1 MRSIRSVA
9 PIVVAAWAVALVAGC
24 GIPDESEPR
33 AVAPERIPE
42 QLQPSE
48 IAPPITT
55 EPTGV
60 TYPIYMLTTTPDGES
75 EVLYRNEVTFQGPE
89 TPSSR
94 SMVQRLL
101 DSGPEEILSAG
112 VFNALPDDLDFAETG
127 NGFEIVD
134 GDLARITL
142 NDAIENVEND
152 RFTQAIAQIV
162 FTATEVGGVERVQ
175 FLDEEGD
182 PIEIPTGESSEEIV
196 TRDDFAGL
204 EPE

>member
-1 MRSIRSVA
+1 
-9 PIVVAAWAVALVAGC
+9 
-24 GIPDESEPR
+24 
-33 AVAPERIPE
+33 
-42 QLQPSE
+42 
-48 IAPPITT
+48 
-55 EPTGV
+55 
-60 TYPIYMLTTTPDGES
+60 MLTTTPDGET

-94 SMVQRLL
+94 SMVARLL
-101 DSGPEEILSAG
+101 DSGPEEILNAG

-127 NGFEIVD
+127 IGFEVVD

-175 FLDEEGD
+175 FLDAEGD